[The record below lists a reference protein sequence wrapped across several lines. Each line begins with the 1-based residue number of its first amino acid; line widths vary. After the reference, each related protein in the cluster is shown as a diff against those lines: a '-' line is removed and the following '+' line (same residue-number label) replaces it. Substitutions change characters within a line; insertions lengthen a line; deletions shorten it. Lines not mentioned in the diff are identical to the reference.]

1 MDFLVKQPPREV
13 LNRAETYLL
22 RRRFRMSL
30 SERTDTTALF
40 TRIYPQRK
48 GFLRTLLNA
57 FVRSPSAMQKV
68 WLVAS
73 EAGEES
79 TRLTVIEKRQGEWPD
94 EWVDI
99 KSDLEQWV
107 VGKLGGAYWL
117 L

>member
-1 MDFLVKQPPREV
+1 
-13 LNRAETYLL
+13 
-22 RRRFRMSL
+22 MSL

-48 GFLRTLLNA
+48 GFLRTFLNA
-57 FVRSPSAMQKV
+57 FVSSPPTMQKV

-79 TRLTVIEKRQGEWPD
+79 TRLTVIEKRQGECPD
-94 EWVDI
+94 EWVDL

-107 VGKLGGAYWL
+107 VGKLGGTYWPL
-117 L
+117 